1 MEILPHALWLPR
13 SVAGMARLNHVFPVE
28 AELSQEKHD
37 NLCLLFIGCSD
48 KPRSPVRYRGKAAA
62 IPHPR
67 ADRRG
72 LSSFFA
78 PGRGQALGNFLQLVG
93 EFSVKTHKTS
103 GFIPVIMQQNAQK
116 RVYILRV
123 ILYYKDRIPLRQFI

>member
-1 MEILPHALWLPR
+1 MNSLIIGAIKFMHEDFLEQKDLFEQLSSFQNPHT
-13 SVAGMARLNHVFPVE
+13 
-28 AELSQEKHD
+28 
-37 NLCLLFIGCSD
+37 LFIGCSD